1 MSVSRPRRSCE
12 CADASATVPHRG
24 VPPLPARGSDDHGPR
39 QRTAGDVLGVVWP
52 GRFQIPQW
60 SGTSPACLIG
70 QSIQMPEELV
80 ITLKP
85 LDTSGGQVRLGL
97 AEFFLPDGAV
107 DPGILLGHD
116 AGEPTAVADEHRSDM
131 TVGGHVDQLW
141 KALTRLGRGHLLD
154 FVRQRHRLLA
164 HAPNVRHVRSVPS
177 PDLRVY
183 SPRVL
188 TRVLLQAGRPLP
200 PRGPRSPGHGPWRP

>member
-1 MSVSRPRRSCE
+1 MSVSRPRRSCG
-12 CADASATVPHRG
+12 CAGVSATAPRRG
-24 VPPLPARGSDDHGPR
+24 APRRPARGSDDHGPR
-39 QRTAGDVLGVVWP
+39 QRTAGDVLGAAWP
-52 GRFQIPQW
+52 GRCQIPPW

-80 ITLKP
+80 IILKP

-97 AEFFLPDGAV
+97 AELFLPGGAV

-116 AGEPTAVADEHRSDM
+116 AGGPAAVADEHRGDM

-141 KALTRLGRGHLLD
+141 KAPTRLGRGHLLD
-154 FVRQRHRLLA
+154 FVRQRRWVLA
-164 HAPNVRHVRSVPS
+164 HAPSVRHVRSVPS

-188 TRVLLQAGRPLP
+188 TRVLLQAGGPLP